1 MKLTWLILLAIAPS
15 IAIGLFVYLK
25 DKYEKEPV
33 LLMVKCFF
41 LGVLSIIPPIII
53 ENAFQYVGISISEDV
68 TITLVY
74 AFLGVGLSEELS
86 KFMMLRYG
94 VYKKA
99 AFNEPMDGIVYAVF
113 ISLGFA
119 TAENLLYVLNGGI
132 SVAILRMFTAV
143 PAHGAFAILMGF
155 YVGKAKFSF
164 HPKLY
169 MFLGLIVAALVHG
182 LYDFFLFQMN
192 IIPLRLVSLGVLILA
207 IFFSIRAIRIHVR
220 NSPFRDSIE

>member
-1 MKLTWLILLAIAPS
+1 MAIAPS